1 MFNIQDTKIT
11 SKNISYTDFPV
22 ESPSQFS
29 ALRTAKYGMVALL
42 SVLMLNVSVVVNS
55 VQVY

>member
-11 SKNISYTDFPV
+11 SKNISYAGLHV

-42 SVLMLNVSVVVNS
+42 SVFMPNVAVAVSS
-55 VQVY
+55 AQVY

>member
-11 SKNISYTDFPV
+11 SKNITYADFPV

-29 ALRTAKYGMVALL
+29 ALRTAKYGMIALL
-42 SVLMLNVSVVVNS
+42 SVLIPNVPVVINS
-55 VQVY
+55 AQVY

>member
-11 SKNISYTDFPV
+11 SKNISYADVPV

-29 ALRTAKYGMVALL
+29 ALRTAKYGMIALL
-42 SVLMLNVSVVVNS
+42 SVLMLNAPVVINS
-55 VQVY
+55 AQVY

>member
-11 SKNISYTDFPV
+11 SKNISYADFPI

-29 ALRTAKYGMVALL
+29 ALRTAKYGMIALL
-42 SVLMLNVSVVVNS
+42 SVLMLNVPVVVNS
-55 VQVY
+55 ARVY